1 MASRQLSPR
10 EKLAITLFTCELVAE
25 EAGHGGAGYEA
36 ERVASSSPPLSPP
49 CAGFYLETRSC
60 VQKQCS
66 GFFGGGV
73 GGGEAGSRERWEGI
87 FSLAN
92 KSSMVNRAD
101 S

>member
-1 MASRQLSPR
+1 MASRQLSLR

-36 ERVASSSPPLSPP
+36 ERVASSSRSLSPP

-66 GFFGGGV
+66 GFLGEHGV
-73 GGGEAGSRERWEGI
+73 GVERQEAGRDG
-87 FSLAN
+87 
-92 KSSMVNRAD
+92 KVSSHWPIRAAW
-101 S
+101 